1 MPAPIVAYWEA
12 LPAWITLGLAVLAA
26 LLLGIGIWWVWW
38 RLPRREAGRLA
49 LKIRD
54 AKARADVEDNYRKT
68 VGQALGGFAVLI
80 TGVFAYFQFVQNQA
94 TTFQTFIS
102 QQVSKGFEEIGND
115 KLEVRIGGIYTLEEA
130 LRVLNFYRTPVL
142 QALSSMVRRKAATE
156 PKNAQLEADVQAAM
170 IVIGRNLTNTDLLYF
185 DQTYLSRIDLQG
197 ADLRQAN
204 FSGAHLNE
212 SNLISV
218 DLENANLV
226 GADLTSAN
234 LTKTNL
240 TSADL
245 SRTNLT
251 HANLTDADLTDADL
265 TNANLTGANLTRANL
280 TGANLTNADLT
291 SAKLTDA
298 RIDQQQLNAVCG
310 PDPNFPKSPPKPCPP
325 SRP

>member
-1 MPAPIVAYWEA
+1 MPASIVAYWED
-12 LPAWITLGLAVLAA
+12 LPAWLTTWLTVLAA
-26 LLLGIGIWWVWW
+26 LLVGAGLWWLWW
-38 RLPRREAGRLA
+38 RLPRREAARLA

-68 VGQALGGFAVLI
+68 VGQLLGGIAVLI
-80 TGVFAYFQFVQNQA
+80 TGAFAYFQFVENQQN
-94 TTFQTFIS
+94 TFQTFIS

-115 KLEVRIGGIYTLEEA
+115 KLEVRIGGIYTLEGA
-130 LRVLNFYRTPVL
+130 LQVLNFYRTPVL

-156 PKNAQLEADVQAAM
+156 PKDAQLEADVQAAM

-185 DQTYLSRIDLQG
+185 DQTYLNRIDLQG

-212 SNLISV
+212 
-218 DLENANLV
+218 
-226 GADLTSAN
+226 AN
-234 LTKTNL
+234 LTNTNL

-251 HANLTDADLTDADL
+251 HANLTDANLTDADL
-265 TNANLTGANLTRANL
+265 TNANLTNADLTRANL

-291 SAKLTDA
+291 SAKLTNA

-310 PDPNFPKSPPKPCPP
+310 SDPNFPKSPQKPCPP
-325 SRP
+325 KSQP